1 MAQKFYLFARV
12 STSQLQLLFIN
23 INNLSAKE
31 DNAVRLGGYNQIK
44 ISDCEI
50 CMEFILYTLIIIF
63 KLPFNIKIQ

>member
-44 ISDCEI
+44 II
-50 CMEFILYTLIIIF
+50 VVIVKYAWNLFYIH
-63 KLPFNIKIQ
+63 